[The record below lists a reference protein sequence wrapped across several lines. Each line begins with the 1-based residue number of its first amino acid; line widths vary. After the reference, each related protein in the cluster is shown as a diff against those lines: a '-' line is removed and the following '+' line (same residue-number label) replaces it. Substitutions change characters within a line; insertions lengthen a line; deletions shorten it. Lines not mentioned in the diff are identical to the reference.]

1 MIEALFVNNK
11 TIAAPKEANKKAT
24 VAPYKQEERVLDP
37 KKSQNIAILLRALN
51 VTLEEVTEAL
61 LDGTCCDLV
70 NVSLISFLFLNDIT
84 FWLEFPFQVAL
95 DFRIVAL

>member
-11 TIAAPKEANKKAT
+11 TIAAPKEANKRAA

-61 LDGTCCDLV
+61 LDGMCF
-70 NVSLISFLFLNDIT
+70 SLGPFCYSSF
-84 FWLEFPFQVAL
+84 
-95 DFRIVAL
+95 